1 LKSDTKAGSRPQ
13 DATDAGALS
22 LLEASLGHTFAKP
35 ELLVRALTHSSLRH
49 EQQQAAAG
57 QDGGK
62 SAGGDT
68 SDNERLE
75 FLGDAV
81 VGLLVAEALFL
92 RYPGLREGELTQL
105 RAALVSRKYL
115 GEVGLALELGR
126 WLRLSRSEERSG
138 GRKKAVL
145 LANCVEAIAAAVYLD
160 TGTLHAARSFVEMA
174 IVEPRAG
181 HLYRELRANHTIG
194 DYKSALQEFLQA
206 QGLREPEYLVK
217 AETGPDHRKRFD
229 VEVRTSATETEEGRA
244 LASGNGSTKKKAEQE
259 AAERAYRKLV
269 SRDAV
274 RGKNGDRGESE
285 PGSVATD
292 VPQGK
297 T

>member
-1 LKSDTKAGSRPQ
+1 M
-13 DATDAGALS
+13 
-22 LLEASLGHTFAKP
+22 
-35 ELLVRALTHSSLRH
+35 
-49 EQQQAAAG
+49 
-57 QDGGK
+57 
-62 SAGGDT
+62 
-68 SDNERLE
+68 
-75 FLGDAV
+75 
-81 VGLLVAEALFL
+81 
-92 RYPGLREGELTQL
+92 
-105 RAALVSRKYL
+105 
-115 GEVGLALELGR
+115 GLALELGR

-269 SRDAV
+269 SRDAA
-274 RGKNGDRGESE
+274 RGQKRRPGRERARERGARCS
-285 PGSVATD
+285 PGENVSPGGGCKPPARSCRCIPMRRATRLLPTLPD
-292 VPQGK
+292 TIRSLGQHCWCWRSLL
-297 T
+297 